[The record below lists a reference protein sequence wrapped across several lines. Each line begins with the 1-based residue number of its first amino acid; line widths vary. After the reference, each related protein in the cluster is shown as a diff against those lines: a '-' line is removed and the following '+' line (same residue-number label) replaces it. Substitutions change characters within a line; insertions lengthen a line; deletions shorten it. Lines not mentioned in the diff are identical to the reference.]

1 MVGMVLVVV
10 SYFFEGMVYSE
21 LCMCVG
27 LVMVIVIPSHFY
39 LGIIYSCACV
49 CGWLL

>member
-1 MVGMVLVVV
+1 MVGMVSVVV
-10 SYFFEGMVYSE
+10 SYFFEGIVYSE
-21 LCMCVG
+21 LSMCVG
-27 LVMVIVIPSHFY
+27 LVMVIVLPSHFY